1 MLRLT
6 TDSFAQISSTN
17 ANNDGILN
25 ITLAH
30 PPIITKNATQHY
42 LDNLIS

>member
-25 ITLAH
+25 FKYYFSSSADNNKKRNTTL
-30 PPIITKNATQHY
+30 
-42 LDNLIS
+42 LR